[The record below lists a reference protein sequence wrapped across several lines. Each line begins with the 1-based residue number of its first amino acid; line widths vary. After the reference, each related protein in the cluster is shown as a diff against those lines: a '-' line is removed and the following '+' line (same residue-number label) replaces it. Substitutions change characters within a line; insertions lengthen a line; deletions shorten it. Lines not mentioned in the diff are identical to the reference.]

1 MWKIGLS
8 HLLSFAKF
16 SVTFCPPSSKRWQEL
31 EAHTWWYFAT
41 NDATLNLNSGR
52 YTIEETPLEP
62 TQQPVLGNNMTYTL
76 NDIGQLQVHVRGIE
90 GEFCVFTSLNL
101 PLIGE
106 NNHNRPNF
114 FSYREPV
121 LPSCKVNTSHDSVVE
136 IPKSDFSGR
145 PCFSAARS
153 CETHIQFPCSLPLS
167 AKRLRDTPFPF
178 SVNTIENLIVY
189 AP

>member
-1 MWKIGLS
+1 MSKIGLS

-62 TQQPVLGNNMTYTL
+62 TQQPVFGINMTYTL

-90 GEFCVFTSLNL
+90 VDDLYLEHLLHRVALKEKRQREEHKGEDET
-101 PLIGE
+101 P
-106 NNHNRPNF
+106 
-114 FSYREPV
+114 
-121 LPSCKVNTSHDSVVE
+121 VE
-136 IPKSDFSGR
+136 ISFTIQRSRENIDRMRARPQQVQAVRTSGNVNHWQPIVR
-145 PCFSAARS
+145 RG
-153 CETHIQFPCSLPLS
+153 IQSTIKCNDISL
-167 AKRLRDTPFPF
+167 
-178 SVNTIENLIVY
+178 
-189 AP
+189 